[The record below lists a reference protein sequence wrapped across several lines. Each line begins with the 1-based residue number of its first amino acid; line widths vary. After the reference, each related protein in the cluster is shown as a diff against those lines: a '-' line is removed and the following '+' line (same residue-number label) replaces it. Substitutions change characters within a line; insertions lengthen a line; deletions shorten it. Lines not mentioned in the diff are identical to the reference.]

1 MKRIAI
7 LVLAVCATAHAAEKS
22 SAVSYGSFRYG
33 KSYFHTVTCDL
44 SSGALS
50 VKTMH
55 SSQLAPV
62 WTFIAREQP
71 VVALTGTFFNLK
83 SHRPVADVLV
93 DGTLV
98 ASGNRGTAIGVDW
111 LGGVEIFDRPFL
123 QAVDW
128 SRYQFGLRGAIR
140 VVSAGVVQPNPK
152 AQRFRDPRIW
162 GRASRTALGLSA
174 SGKLILFATKG
185 QVTLSELG
193 KAMRSRGVR
202 NGVSLDGGTSTCMYY
217 NGAMLVSP
225 GRKLCNMLVVSRKSL
240 AADNSLLSIF
250 L

>member
-1 MKRIAI
+1 MKTIAI
-7 LVLAVCATAHAAEKS
+7 LVLAVCAGAHAAEKS
-22 SAVSYGSFRYG
+22 PAVSYGSFKHGR
-33 KSYFHTVTCDL
+33 SYYHTVTCDL
-44 SSGALS
+44 ASGSLS

-55 SSQLAPV
+55 SRQLAPV
-62 WTFIAREQP
+62 WSFIAREQP
-71 VVALTGTFFNLK
+71 VVALTGTFFNMK

-111 LGGVEIFDRPFL
+111 LGGVDIFDRPFL
-123 QAVDW
+123 TAVDW

-140 VVSAGVVQPNPK
+140 VVTGGIVQPNPK
-152 AQRFRDPRIW
+152 AQKFKDARLW
-162 GRASRTALGLSA
+162 GRASRTGLGLTK
-174 SGKLILFATKG
+174 SGKLVLFATKG
-185 QVTLSELG
+185 QVTLSEFG
-193 KAMRSRGVR
+193 KAMKAKGIR

-225 GRKLCNMLVVSRKSL
+225 GRKLCNMLVVSRKTL
-240 AADNSLLSIF
+240 VADSSILSIF